1 MVTFV
6 NKLTVH
12 GDPDAFLAVRAR
24 LTAYMSAQPGYI
36 SHQNLRALGQDNVH
50 LEIAVWQSAE
60 AHRAAVAGD
69 GFAALIADLKLLVTA
84 EPAMYVNDSADAP
97 LEAAGVR

>member
-12 GDPDAFLAVRAR
+12 GDHDAFLAVRAR

-36 SHQNLRALGQDNVH
+36 SHQNLRALGADNVH
-50 LEIAVWQSAE
+50 LEIAVWNSA
-60 AHRAAVAGD
+60 ADHRAAVSSD
-69 GFAALIADLKLLVTA
+69 GFAAIVADLKPLVTA
-84 EPAMYVNDSADAP
+84 EPAMYVDESADAP

>member
-12 GDPDAFLAVRAR
+12 GDHDAFLAVRAR
-24 LTAYMSAQPGYI
+24 LTAYMSAQPGYV
-36 SHQNLRALGQDNVH
+36 SHQNLRALGAGNVH
-50 LEIAVWQSAE
+50 LEIAVWDSAE
-60 AHRAAVAGD
+60 AHRAAVGSD
-69 GFAALIADLKLLVTA
+69 GFRAIVADLKPLVTA
-84 EPAMYVNDSADAP
+84 EPAMYETEDAAAP

>member
-12 GDPDAFLAVRAR
+12 GDVDAFRAVRAR
-24 LTAYMSAQPGYI
+24 LSAYMSAQPGYV
-36 SHQNLRALGQDNVH
+36 SHHHLRALGQDNVH
-50 LEIAVWQSAE
+50 LEIAVWESAE

-69 GFAALIADLKLLVTA
+69 GFAALVADLKLLVTA
-84 EPAMYVNDSADAP
+84 EPAMYVDDDARTP